1 MQNANHAPSLVRLR
15 RSYPALLILVLFA
28 GCATTTLPERW
39 STAKDAFM
47 SKQDMLPP
55 ADKTGAFEVTD
66 FAAPYEDVYR
76 AASVSA
82 SQAMLDV
89 TAESKSDGYVL
100 AEQIPQGKPGIH
112 YYYAITVDELGPKQS
127 RVTIMS
133 KMQSQCVILGSG
145 YSIATLGML
154 PAAQH
159 ATGETDEACRENS
172 QVHWGGDPIQFK
184 QFMSFVRNNLIAA
197 GAY

>member
-1 MQNANHAPSLVRLR
+1 MCNSKRTSHLARPRLSYAILSLWV
-15 RSYPALLILVLFA
+15 LLA

-39 STAKDAFM
+39 STAKDAFP
-47 SKQDMLPP
+47 SKADMIPP
-55 ADKTGAFEVTD
+55 ADKTGVFEVTS
-66 FAAPYEDVYR
+66 FTAPYEDVYR

-89 TAESKSDGYVL
+89 TAESKDDGYIL

-133 KMQSQCVILGSG
+133 KMQAQCVILGSG
-145 YSIATLGML
+145 YSIATLGIL

-172 QVHWGGDPIQFK
+172 QVHWGGDPTQFK

-197 GAY
+197 GVY